1 MNKNRY
7 SFFHAFVQTVAS
19 SRPGAWFYARSLH
32 YFDRVFFKL
41 SGGRATMTGALAGL
55 PVVILTTTGAKSG
68 LPRTLPLLCIR
79 DERNPATFALVA
91 GLD

>member
-1 MNKNRY
+1 MNRRRY
-7 SFFHAFVQTVAS
+7 SFFHVLVQKVAS
-19 SRPGAWFYARSLH
+19 SRPGAWLYARTLH
-32 YFDRVFFKL
+32 HFDRVAFKL
-41 SGGRATMTGALAGL
+41 SGVRATMTGTLAGL

-79 DERNPATFALVA
+79 DERCPNTFGLVA